1 MKKVDAFDIYMK
13 LICLLPIS
21 TLFQS
26 YIESINKIIILI
38 VFILQIAIIT
48 KNKLNKKIFVL
59 LMISL
64 VNYLFTLFN
73 TENLVFSNAI
83 IYFINWM
90 IYVVFVIQNKVRFT
104 EWFIQ
109 NKKYLSVIIT
119 IWSTLVFIS
128 IFLPSSYYDKEA
140 GASYFSSFTGSI
152 FRLAPTAL
160 FVMSL
165 ALILITVF
173 EDRKA
178 ILFCLIPLY
187 CGAMGSSR
195 TYFVI
200 ILLVFLMCVMS
211 WCKTKKQFL
220 LMLLPII
227 IGVVVLYFHSS
238 LSLKVQY
245 TLNANQYGDFWY
257 RITSSRSVIWSKVL
271 SAFEKSSL
279 YNKFTGNGFGFS
291 NRVAWH
297 YSHNDFIEILA
308 THGYIG
314 VTLYFLSIVYL
325 IKEMLPRDLKV
336 KLGVYLII
344 FLVWIIN
351 AFFNMFYWYTCSAL
365 SFPILLVAAICGS
378 HFKKR
383 MDLTVDD
390 D

>member
-279 YNKFTGNGFGFS
+279 YNNLRKWLWFRTELLGTILIMISLKF
-291 NRVAWH
+291 
-297 YSHNDFIEILA
+297 
-308 THGYIG
+308 
-314 VTLYFLSIVYL
+314 
-325 IKEMLPRDLKV
+325 
-336 KLGVYLII
+336 
-344 FLVWIIN
+344 
-351 AFFNMFYWYTCSAL
+351 
-365 SFPILLVAAICGS
+365 LL
-378 HFKKR
+378 R
-383 MDLTVDD
+383 MDI
-390 D
+390 